1 MEAILERQSC
11 RLVTGEGRPVQV
23 RMVYHRLVRDY
34 GYAGS
39 YRGVVRHLRR
49 RYGVPPA
56 RAYRRVETPPG
67 VQAQHDWFEARTRI
81 QGERAVVQRSKAAT
95 RNQDTLL
102 APVSGSS
109 SREEYAQ

>member
-1 MEAILERQSC
+1 M
-11 RLVTGEGRPVQV
+11 
-23 RMVYHRLVRDY
+23 
-34 GYAGS
+34 
-39 YRGVVRHLRR
+39 VRHLRC
-49 RYGVPPA
+49 RYGVPPV

-81 QGERAVVQRSKAAT
+81 QGERAVVQHAVQRSKAAT
-95 RNQDTLL
+95 QNQDTLL